1 MEYKNK
7 KINIRNLLDMIVACV
22 LAIGV
27 CIVGVHSIADVFG
40 NHYKKKQ
47 LLELQEVVKELTRE
61 KEELVAKKTK
71 LENPDYMRTYAR
83 GEYMFSKGDEIVF
96 RLPEKEK

>member
-1 MEYKNK
+1 MTTTRK
-7 KINIRNLLDMIVACV
+7 KINIRNLLDVVITFV

-27 CIVGVHSIADVFG
+27 CITSVNSIVDVVG

-47 LLELQEVVKELTRE
+47 LAVLQEELNKLASE
-61 KEELVAKKTK
+61 NEELLAKKTK
-71 LENPDYMRTYAR
+71 LEDPEYAQMYAR

-96 RLPEKEK
+96 RLPEGK

>member
-1 MEYKNK
+1 MKNK

-40 NHYKKKQ
+40 NYYKKKQ
-47 LLELQEVVKELTRE
+47 LSELQEVVKELTRE

-71 LENPDYMRTYAR
+71 LENPDYMKNYAR

-96 RLPEKEK
+96 RLPEKGK